1 MGMKIYFRSICSV
14 AALSAAFAGIGQV
27 AAQDRS
33 GGPAAVVRE
42 PVAPTA
48 EIVVT
53 ASKRAERLQDVP
65 GALSAVSA
73 AQIDKLGIKSF
84 QDYVALVP
92 GLSQRDNGTPG
103 SGTIILRG
111 LNTGPVQTT
120 NTTAF
125 YIDETPFSTSG
136 FLSLGALIIPEP
148 ELADVDHIEVL
159 KGPQGT
165 LYGASNL
172 GGLIKL
178 VTKKPDTQTF
188 GGELY
193 ADATAVDGGG
203 EGYGVRG
210 AINVPIVKDL
220 LAIRANGFY
229 RRTPGFSDNVT
240 TGTKNVNEST
250 IKGARVG
257 IRITPADNLTID
269 LNGLYQNIDST
280 GFAFQ
285 DNVSRSLRPQY
296 GRLKYANFADLP
308 TDLRYRIASGT
319 VEYKTELGTLTGS
332 VSYARYKTSLLTDST
347 LTYGPLVAALVP
359 PNSRVLGDFSPNAK
373 KLSSEIRF
381 ASRRIGPAEFVIGAF
396 YTDEDTRYRAYLTV
410 LDPTGV
416 PVAAPRDVLVRT
428 DTLSKYKEWAG
439 FGNLT
444 FYLTDSVD
452 ITGGIRYAHNKQDD
466 VNGAGSD
473 AGTAIVFYAPRA
485 PSRYRFSESAT
496 NFLGTL
502 RWRPSRNVSLFV
514 RAAQGFRPG
523 GPQTNPA
530 PPPGA
535 QTEIKADTVWNYE
548 AGVKAKTADGSL
560 ALDVSLFQMDW
571 KNIQLNTNYNGIVL
585 QSNGGD
591 AKVTGAEADITA
603 RPNQSLTL
611 SANIGYTNARIT
623 RVDPGV
629 RQSIGV
635 DDGDKLPLTPRFT
648 LAINA
653 DQQLAFAQSVQAY
666 VGATMRFRSDM
677 PSGYPG
683 ALLDP
688 NVKIPDMTTLDLRTG
703 VTLGRFDIRL
713 IAANIFNEYG
723 LTSLRN
729 DRLAATQAVPTRATV
744 IRPRNV
750 TLSVGTRF

>member
-1 MGMKIYFRSICSV
+1 MNIKVYLRSICSV
-14 AALSAAFAGIGQV
+14 FALSASLAGIGHA
-27 AAQDRS
+27 AAQDQS
-33 GGPAAVVRE
+33 AAPAAEVRE
-42 PVAPTA
+42 PVVATD

-136 FLSLGALIIPEP
+136 FLSLGALIMPEP

-172 GGLIKL
+172 GGLVKL

-203 EGYGVRG
+203 EGFGVRG
-210 AINVPIVKDL
+210 AVNVPIVRDL

-229 RRTPGFSDNVT
+229 RRTPGFTDNVT

-257 IRITPADNLTID
+257 IRITPAGNLTID

-285 DNVSRSLRPQY
+285 DNVSQSLRPQF

-381 ASRRIGPAEFVIGAF
+381 ASRRIGPAEFVVGAF

-410 LDPTGV
+410 LNPTGA

-428 DTLSKYKEWAG
+428 DTLSHYKEWAG

-452 ITGGIRYAHNKQDD
+452 VTGGIRYAHNKQDD
-466 VNGAGSD
+466 VNGAGSA

-502 RWRPSRNVSLFV
+502 RWRPSRNVSLFA

-548 AGVKAKTADGSL
+548 AGVKAKTADGAL

-571 KNIQLNTNYNGIVL
+571 KDIQLNTNYNGIVL

-603 RPNQSLTL
+603 RPNGSLTL

-635 DDGDKLPLTPRFT
+635 ADGDKLPLTPRFT
-648 LAINA
+648 LAING
-653 DQQLAFAQSVQAY
+653 DQQIRFSDDVRGY
-666 VGATMRFRSDM
+666 IGATLRFRSDM

-683 ALLDP
+683 AVLDP
-688 NVKIPDMTTLDLRTG
+688 NVRIPDMTTLDLRTG
-703 VTLGRFDIRL
+703 VTVGRFDIRL